1 MKKQEKTEK
10 MYEKKELKNL
20 CHFFQK
26 QKIIIIWSQ
35 EQERNKF
42 LLIIFFIKTFWFA
55 EFLKN
60 KIVFEWW
67 EDIKKVTLSRRKK
80 KLKYSGFHY
89 FFFFNFLF
97 FDIKYQKRKMI

>member
-35 EQERNKF
+35 EQERNRF
-42 LLIIFFIKTFWFA
+42 LLIIFLSKLFDLLNFWRTRLCLNDEKT
-55 EFLKN
+55 
-60 KIVFEWW
+60 
-67 EDIKKVTLSRRKK
+67 
-80 KLKYSGFHY
+80 
-89 FFFFNFLF
+89 
-97 FDIKYQKRKMI
+97 